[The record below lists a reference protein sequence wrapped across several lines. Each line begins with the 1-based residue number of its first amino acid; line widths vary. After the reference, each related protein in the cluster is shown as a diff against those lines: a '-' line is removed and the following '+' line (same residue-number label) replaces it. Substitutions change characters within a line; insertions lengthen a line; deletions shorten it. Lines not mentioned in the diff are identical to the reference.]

1 MHVTV
6 AHFDKLGVMEMGSV
20 VEEGAPP
27 QLAANPDSHYAHLL
41 AASKLAVDTAPQRQA
56 QDT

>member
-1 MHVTV
+1 
-6 AHFDKLGVMEMGSV
+6 MEMGSV
-20 VEEGAPP
+20 VEEGTPA